1 MLLNTNEQD
10 ILGMLA
16 KFFDASP
23 SEAFIVGGFVRDS
36 FLNIP
41 SRDIDIATTQ
51 NPEVIGPQIAKLIGG
66 KSFVLNPEQH
76 ITRISYKDDTGHK
89 WDIDLSH
96 ITNSITENLSQR
108 DFTINGM
115 AIPIAQY
122 DEQNWSD
129 IVVDPQNGLADLF
142 NNTLRCM
149 NKHVFE
155 QDGLRLLRGVRLA
168 HKLNLRIEPVTA
180 NNMRA
185 SSKSI
190 ELVSAERLRD
200 EFLYI
205 MSSKAT
211 RSQLEILD
219 RLDVLCRIIP
229 ELTHTK
235 GVDQPNVHY
244 WDVWGHSIHAV
255 ETAELATSGHH
266 NSAIYSLVPWTEEIE
281 SHFDEVV
288 SDGHNRKTILK
299 LTALLHDIAK
309 PQTKTTDE
317 FGKTRF
323 LGHSEQ
329 GAEIATQRLLSLR
342 MSANGARMINKMIE
356 QHLRPTNMSHGNEF
370 PSPRAIYRYYRDL
383 KDVAIDTLYLAIADY
398 LAAKG
403 PEVMPDDW
411 SRHARMVSH
420 ILQTGSE
427 QKTPNKPNRLIT
439 GKDLI
444 REFQLIPGPQ
454 IGNLLDKIYESQA
467 TGEIK
472 TPEDALSLAAQY
484 LSNNKQR

>member
-1 MLLNTNEQD
+1 
-10 ILGMLA
+10 MLA
-16 KFFDASP
+16 KFFDTSP
-23 SEAFIVGGFVRDS
+23 SETFIVGGFVRDS
-36 FLNIP
+36 FLNMP

-51 NPEVIGPQIAKLIGG
+51 SPEEIGPQIAKIIGG
-66 KSFVLNPEQH
+66 KSFVLNSDQH
-76 ITRISYKDDTGHK
+76 ITRISSTDHTGRK
-89 WDIDLSH
+89 WDIDLTH
-96 ITNSITENLSQR
+96 IANGITENLIQR
-108 DFTINGM
+108 DFTINAM
-115 AIPIAQY
+115 AIPIAHY
-122 DEQNWSD
+122 DNPNWSD
-129 IVVDPQNGLADLF
+129 IVVDPQNGLTDLF

-149 NKHVFE
+149 NKQVFE

-168 HKLNLRIEPVTA
+168 NKLNLRIEPATA
-180 NNMRA
+180 NTMRA
-185 SSKSI
+185 SSKNI
-190 ELVSAERLRD
+190 ELVSAERLKD

-205 MSSKAT
+205 MASKST
-211 RSQLEILD
+211 HSQLQILD

-229 ELTHTK
+229 ELTDTK

-255 ETAELATSGHH
+255 QTAELATSGHH

-281 SHFDEVV
+281 SHFNEVV

-329 GAEIATQRLLSLR
+329 GAEVAANRLLSLR
-342 MSANGARMINKMIE
+342 MSANGVRIINKMIE
-356 QHLRPTNMSHGNEF
+356 QHLRPTNMSHGHEL
-370 PSPRAIYRYYRDL
+370 PTPRAIYRYYRDL

-411 SRHARMVSH
+411 SRHARMVAH

-427 QKTPNKPNRLIT
+427 QKTLNKPNRLIT

-454 IGNLLDKIYESQA
+454 IGHLLDKIYESQA
-467 TGEIK
+467 AGEIK

>member
-1 MLLNTNEQD
+1 LFLNTNERD
-10 ILGMLA
+10 ILGTLA
-16 KFFDASP
+16 IFFEKYP
-23 SEAFIVGGFVRDS
+23 SEDFIVGGFVRDS
-36 FLNIP
+36 FSNTP
-41 SRDIDIATTQ
+41 SRDIDIATTL
-51 NPEVIGPQIAKLIGG
+51 NPEEIGPQLAKTVGG
-66 KSFVLNPEQH
+66 KSFVLNSERH
-76 ITRISYKDDTGHK
+76 ITRISGTYATGDK
-89 WDIDLSH
+89 WQIDLTH
-96 ITNSITENLSQR
+96 ITNGINENLSQR
-108 DFTINGM
+108 DFTINSM
-115 AIPIAQY
+115 AVPLAQY
-122 DEQNWSD
+122 DNENWSD
-129 IVVDPQNGLADLF
+129 IVIDPQNGLTDLF

-149 NKHVFE
+149 NKYVFQ
-155 QDGLRLLRGVRLA
+155 QDGLRILRGVRLA
-168 HKLNLRIEPVTA
+168 NKLKLRIEPTTST
-180 NNMRA
+180 NMRA
-185 SSKSI
+185 SAKKI
-190 ELVSAERLRD
+190 EQVSPERLRD

-205 MSSKAT
+205 MASDST

-229 ELTHTK
+229 ELTPTK

-255 ETAELATSGHH
+255 ETAELATAGHH

-281 SHFDEVV
+281 SHFNEVV

-317 FGKTRF
+317 SGKTRF

-329 GAEIATQRLLSLR
+329 GAEISTNRLLSLR
-342 MSANGARMINKMIE
+342 MSTNGVRMINKMIE
-356 QHLRPTNMSHGNEF
+356 QHLRPTNMSHEHEL
-370 PSPRAIYRYYRDL
+370 PTPKAIYRYYRDL

-411 SRHARMVSH
+411 ARHARMVAH
-420 ILQTGSE
+420 ILQTGSG
-427 QKTPNKPNRLIT
+427 QKTLNKPNRLLT

-444 REFQLIPGPQ
+444 REFQLTPGPQ
-454 IGNLLDKIYESQA
+454 IGHLLDKIYESQA
-467 TGEIK
+467 AGEIK
-472 TPEDALSLAAQY
+472 TTEDALSLAAQY